1 MTFFDRFSEP
11 HLICAHRGFRAHR
24 PENTLS
30 AFTASLNRCHFIEVD
45 VQVSKDGIPVV
56 IHDSTLKRTTDALL
70 QAQRLGLPSLRVS
83 SWRLDQLRELDAG
96 SWFLEADPFATLA
109 SGAISA
115 ADLQVLPPQRIMTLQ
130 ELLEWAMRHKMPVNI
145 EIKDQQKT
153 RHDQHVASLVLDT
166 IQRTGTAGM
175 VLISSFNHDYLFQC
189 KALAPHISVAVLQNE
204 QHPPRLID
212 YLHAIGASAY
222 HPSDAITDRTLI
234 RTLRAAGFG
243 VNVYTVNDK
252 DRQRELFADGVSAI
266 FTDFPELPAR

>member
-1 MTFFDRFSEP
+1 MTFFDRYSEP
-11 HLICAHRGFRAHR
+11 HLIVAHRGFRAHR

-30 AFTASLNRCHFIEVD
+30 AFTASLNRCHFIEAD
-45 VQVSKDGIPVV
+45 VQVSKDGVPVV
-56 IHDSTLKRTTDALL
+56 FHDSTLKRTTDAMI

-96 SWFLEADPFATLA
+96 SWFLEADPFAALA
-109 SGAISA
+109 SGTISA
-115 ADLQVLPPQRIMTLQ
+115 ADLEALLPQRIMTLQ

-166 IQRTGTAGM
+166 IQLTGTAAM
-175 VLISSFNHDYLFQC
+175 VLVSSFNHDYLFQC
-189 KALAPHISVAVLQNE
+189 RALAPHISVAVLQNE

-252 DRQRELFADGVSAI
+252 DRQRQLFADGASAV
-266 FTDFPELPAR
+266 FTDFPELPVS